1 VLDNPIPTHHSDTL
15 FNLIK
20 TLTKAEKRNFKLYAN
35 RTQSRS
41 NLKFIQLFDI
51 LDKQKEPNDE
61 QVLKKIEGL
70 KKNQLANMKQHLYRQ
85 ILKSLRLIHQQKNVS
100 IEIREQ
106 IDYAYILYG
115 KGLYMQSLKLLEKC
129 RQLARENHLNIL
141 HLEILEFQKL
151 IEERHITRSRK
162 IKKRIEGLLTDSETQ
177 SEIIHNR
184 SKLANL
190 KIEIHGFY
198 IKYGHVQNE
207 RDIDIVHRLFQS
219 GLTRIN
225 QERLS
230 FFEKIFLHQAY
241 VWYYYILLDFKNCYG
256 HALKWVQIIDD
267 NPQFLDFDPDIYMRG
282 LHYVLTS
289 AYNTRAI
296 DKFNH
301 HLEHIKSFEKE
312 RRDVFN
318 DNSTII
324 AFLYIQTSSLNK
336 HYLMGTFNEGVK
348 EIPALLE
355 KLNEYSSKMDI
366 HRILVFYYKIAYM
379 YIGNEDYDTAL
390 DYLNAI
396 LDLDAVDLRE
406 DIQNYAHLLS
416 ILAHFEL
423 GNYQL
428 LEYMVGKV
436 RKLLSKTK
444 ELNALQRKTFRF
456 FNNII
461 RQPESEHM
469 ELFKKFREEIR
480 IIEDDPLS
488 IRDFIYLDV
497 PAWIDSK
504 IEKKSM
510 SEIIKNRLRT
520 EKS

>member
-1 VLDNPIPTHHSDTL
+1 MLNNPIPTHHSDTL

-41 NLKFIQLFDI
+41 QLKFIQLFDI

-61 QVLKKIEGL
+61 QVLKRIEGL

-115 KGLYMQSLKLLEKC
+115 KGLYMQALKVLEKC

-141 HLEILEFQKL
+141 HLEILEFQKI
-151 IEERHITRSRK
+151 IEERHITRSRSV
-162 IKKRIEGLLTDSETQ
+162 KKRIERLLTQSHAQ

-190 KIEIHGFY
+190 KIEIHSFY

-207 RDIDIVHRLFQS
+207 RDMDIVRRLFQN
-219 GLTRIN
+219 GLN
-225 QERLS
+225 QIKLERLS
-230 FFEKIFLHQAY
+230 FFEKIFLHQAH
-241 VWYYYILLDFKNCYG
+241 VWYYYILLDFNNCYS
-256 HALKWVQIIDD
+256 HAKKWVSIIED
-267 NPQFLDFDPDIYMRG
+267 NPQFLDFDPDLYMRG
-282 LHYVLTS
+282 LHYMLTS
-289 AYNTRAI
+289 TYHLKAI
-296 DKFNH
+296 DKFNQ
-301 HLEHIKSFEKE
+301 HLIHFKKFEEE
-312 RRDVFN
+312 RRKVFN
-318 DNSTII
+318 DNSII
-324 AFLYIQTSSLNK
+324 LAFLYIQTSSINK
-336 HYLMGTFNEGVK
+336 HFLMGTFSEGVK
-348 EIPALLE
+348 KIPALLE
-355 KLNEYSSKMDI
+355 KLDEYSNKMDI

-379 YIGNEDYDTAL
+379 YIANENYDTAL

-396 LDLDAVDLRE
+396 LDLKAGDLRE
-406 DIQNYAHLLS
+406 DIQNYSHLLS

-444 ELNALQRKTFRF
+444 ELNAVQRKTFRF

-461 RQPESEHM
+461 KKPESEHM
-469 ELFKKFREEIR
+469 DLFKKFREEIR
-480 IIEDDPLS
+480 KIENDRLA
-488 IRDFIYLDV
+488 IRDFMYLDV

-504 IEKKSM
+504 IEKKPM
-510 SEIIKNRLRT
+510 AEIIQNRQR
-520 EKS
+520 SVD

>member
-1 VLDNPIPTHHSDTL
+1 
-15 FNLIK
+15 
-20 TLTKAEKRNFKLYAN
+20 
-35 RTQSRS
+35 
-41 NLKFIQLFDI
+41 
-51 LDKQKEPNDE
+51 
-61 QVLKKIEGL
+61 
-70 KKNQLANMKQHLYRQ
+70 
-85 ILKSLRLIHQQKNVS
+85 
-100 IEIREQ
+100 
-106 IDYAYILYG
+106 
-115 KGLYMQSLKLLEKC
+115 
-129 RQLARENHLNIL
+129 
-141 HLEILEFQKL
+141 
-151 IEERHITRSRK
+151 
-162 IKKRIEGLLTDSETQ
+162 
-177 SEIIHNR
+177 
-184 SKLANL
+184 
-190 KIEIHGFY
+190 
-198 IKYGHVQNE
+198 
-207 RDIDIVHRLFQS
+207 
-219 GLTRIN
+219 
-225 QERLS
+225 
-230 FFEKIFLHQAY
+230 
-241 VWYYYILLDFKNCYG
+241 
-256 HALKWVQIIDD
+256 
-267 NPQFLDFDPDIYMRG
+267 MRG

-296 DKFNH
+296 RKFNH
-301 HLEHIKSFEKE
+301 HLEHLKAFEKE

-348 EIPALLE
+348 EIPALLG
-355 KLNEYSSKMDI
+355 KLNEYSNKMDI

-396 LDLDAVDLRE
+396 LDLNAVDLRE

-428 LEYMVGKV
+428 LEYLIGKV

-480 IIEDDPLS
+480 KIEDDPLS

-510 SEIIKNRLRT
+510 SEIIKERLIK
-520 EKS
+520 EGD